1 MSETTA
7 TRKWP
12 AWGAATITV
21 VAVAVWIVAAF
32 LLLRTT
38 VPGNLHLSGLDPH
51 RFFSAS
57 ELARTARYER
67 FVRIDVLLS
76 LLAAIVALLVLMR
89 RSPTLARN
97 TGLGPIG
104 AGLVV
109 ASVMLAV
116 LWAVDLPFSLA
127 LRWWDQRHGLTEGSW
142 FDWLV
147 APWAQLAGGV
157 AFVMLQVAVV
167 MAFARRYPRNWWL
180 PVTPIFLALAVV
192 FLVVTPYLLAGGI
205 HRPSTP
211 VLREDVETLERAEG
225 IDTPVD
231 VEKMSDITKEANA
244 FAVGFGPTE
253 RVVVWDTLLKK
264 PFTNDEVRVVL
275 AHEFGH
281 IAHRHLWKG
290 LAWAALF
297 AFPIAFAIARITA
310 RRGGL
315 GDPGLLPYGVLVLLL
330 LNVAL
335 TPVTNAVSRR
345 YEGEADWSALVA
357 AKDPA
362 AQKKLFQQ
370 FSETSLAQPN
380 PPTWAY
386 LYFENHPTLMQRI
399 AMAEAWRERQA
410 PPHG

>member
-1 MSETTA
+1 MV
-7 TRKWP
+7 
-12 AWGAATITV
+12 AA
-21 VAVAVWIVAAF
+21 AVWIVAAY

-38 VPGNLHLSGLDPH
+38 VPSDLHLPELDQ
-51 RFFSAS
+51 RNYFSAS
-57 ELARTARYER
+57 EIARTARYSR
-67 FVRIDVLLS
+67 FVRIDLLLS
-76 LLAAIVALLVLMR
+76 LLASIVALLVLMR
-89 RSPTLARN
+89 RAPRLARN

-104 AGLVV
+104 AGLIV

-116 LWAVDLPFSLA
+116 LWAVDLPFSMA

-142 FDWLV
+142 FEWLV

-157 AFVMLQVAVV
+157 AFVMLQVVVV

-192 FLVVTPYLLAGGI
+192 FVVVAPYLLAGRI

-211 VLREDVETLERAEG
+211 AIRQDVQTLERAEG

-231 VEKMSDITKEANA
+231 VEKVSDITKEANA
-244 FAVGFGPTE
+244 FAVGLGPTE

-264 PFTNDEVRVVL
+264 PFTNEEVRVVL

-290 LAWAALF
+290 LAWAVLF

-345 YEGEADWSALVA
+345 YEGEADWSALRA

-362 AQKKLFQQ
+362 SQKKLFQQ
-370 FSETSLAQPN
+370 FAETSLEQPN
-380 PPTWAY
+380 PSTWAY

-399 AMAEAWRERQA
+399 AMAEAWQRESSR
-410 PPHG
+410 